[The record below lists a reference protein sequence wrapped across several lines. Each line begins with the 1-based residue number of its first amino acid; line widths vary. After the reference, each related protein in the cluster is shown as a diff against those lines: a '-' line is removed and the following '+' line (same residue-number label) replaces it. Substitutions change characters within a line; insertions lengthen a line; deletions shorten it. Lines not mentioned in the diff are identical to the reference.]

1 MKKSCKKVVVKKN
14 KAQRIGVCI
23 LMLVLIIVLC
33 IIVFS
38 VPNSE
43 KCLICLILSP
53 IFFSILGILLYYQSW
68 QIVFATNQIYKK
80 VFFVTKKIYSYSQIT
95 DIVRDESY
103 TEYEH
108 ILVTFKDGR
117 KIMFRTT
124 DENAYAA
131 IKILCSHRS
140 IRLGS
145 GLNRGW
151 VSNTGDGTMS

>member
-1 MKKSCKKVVVKKN
+1 MRKICKKVVVKKN

-23 LMLVLIIVLC
+23 FTLMFMIAQIIFVLSISNAEKKSVVWIFLP
-33 IIVFS
+33 IFLTFMGIFLYYKSWEIVFE
-38 VPNSE
+38 VD
-43 KCLICLILSP
+43 
-53 IFFSILGILLYYQSW
+53 
-68 QIVFATNQIYKK
+68 QIYKK
-80 VFFVTKKIYSYSQIT
+80 IFFMQKKHYTYSQIS

-151 VSNTGDGTMS
+151 LSNTD

>member
-1 MKKSCKKVVVKKN
+1 MGIFLYYKSWE
-14 KAQRIGVCI
+14 
-23 LMLVLIIVLC
+23 
-33 IIVFS
+33 IVFE
-38 VPNSE
+38 VD
-43 KCLICLILSP
+43 
-53 IFFSILGILLYYQSW
+53 
-68 QIVFATNQIYKK
+68 QIYKK

-151 VSNTGDGTMS
+151 LSNTGDGTMS